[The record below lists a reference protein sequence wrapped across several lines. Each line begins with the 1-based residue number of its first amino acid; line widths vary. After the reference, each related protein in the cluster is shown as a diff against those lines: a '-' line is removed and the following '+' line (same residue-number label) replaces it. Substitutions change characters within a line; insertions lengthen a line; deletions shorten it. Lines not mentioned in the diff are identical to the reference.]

1 MSNITKKLIE
11 AYLEISEK
19 KKLDPVDAKALKG
32 KHDDRED
39 GDIDNDGDEDES
51 DEYLHNRRKA
61 VKKAMDEGKEECP
74 KCEGE
79 GCDHCDDKGYHEV
92 DEAIKLRG
100 FGPDHKKAAGSALKK
115 ISSMKADEDERKKA
129 VKAYKDIKGGKYK
142 GVKFA
147 NEEVELVEQRPNSE
161 NEAIEIIASS
171 IAMQVGAV
179 KAALKT
185 ANLDPLSVVTALKGK
200 KTIKAMQ
207 LGNLVMGHAF
217 GGSISKKD
225 LAPIAKAASSAFK
238 NSRKNV
244 KEAVELDEMT
254 SAQKAKFDKLYKKM
268 LNGPEHKK
276 IMSKADNKIK
286 GDDQFHALVKKMAME
301 EVSEAMTISRK
312 MATRALASVKAQPKD
327 KVSLKKA
334 PWDKDKK
341 STNEEEVVMNP
352 KQKKNEKGNDTM
364 ANEEV
369 ELPTI
374 YSRILEA
381 RKRPEG
387 EKAGETA
394 AKGEMDFVKNHT
406 DNIKVN
412 DDDEKGHDDA
422 SKAGR
427 ASPNAKARSGDN
439 MKGDKK
445 VIPSATKMKG

>member
-1 MSNITKKLIE
+1 MSNVTLKLIE

-79 GCDHCDDKGYHEV
+79 GCDHCDDKGYHMTNEALSPQQIAKMKKQYATTGDRISTDSAMKMSAMV
-92 DEAIKLRG
+92 KKFGDEELVQLA
-100 FGPDHKKAAGSALKK
+100 
-115 ISSMKADEDERKKA
+115 KADIKWVSTSA
-129 VKAYKDIKGGKYK
+129 ITALIIKG
-142 GVKFA
+142 
-147 NEEVELVEQRPNSE
+147 
-161 NEAIEIIASS
+161 
-171 IAMQVGAV
+171 
-179 KAALKT
+179 KAKM
-185 ANLDPLSVVTALKGK
+185 LDESV
-200 KTIKAMQ
+200 I
-207 LGNLVMGHAF
+207 
-217 GGSISKKD
+217 D
-225 LAPIAKAASSAFK
+225 
-238 NSRKNV
+238 
-244 KEAVELDEMT
+244 EAVEPLDEAAM
-254 SAQKAKFDKLYKKM
+254 KGNYAKVIYDYREDYYFIRVYK
-268 LNGPEHKK
+268 NGKQVAEDDGYFGANEKGNPLIKK
-276 IMSKADNKIK
+276 FTD
-286 GDDQFHALVKKMAME
+286 LVKKAKLNPEGMPIVNDDGKKGVFKANKFNWNVKE

-312 MATRALASVKAQPKD
+312 MAQRALANVKAQPKD

-352 KQKKNEKGNDTM
+352 KQKKDEKGSDTM
-364 ANEEV
+364 NNESV
-369 ELPTI
+369 MPSV
-374 YSRILEA
+374 YARILENRA
-381 RKRPEG
+381 KQTKGATAPEG
-387 EKAGETA
+387 MMDNSKSS
-394 AKGEMDFVKNHT
+394 KGAMDMVNQPV
-406 DNIKVN
+406 NVN

-422 SKAGR
+422 AKAGR

>member
-1 MSNITKKLIE
+1 MSNVTLKLIE

-79 GCDHCDDKGYHEV
+79 GCDHCDDKGYHMTN
-92 DEAIKLRG
+92 EAYESYTIKRAIDLA
-100 FGPDHKKAAGSALKK
+100 KKTLKTSDDRFTNLLGIFKKGDQFIPGDMKFRDKLEKDGYQWIGHVNKDGSVSLKK
-115 ISSMKADEDERKKA
+115 
-129 VKAYKDIKGGKYK
+129 G
-142 GVKFA
+142 F
-147 NEEVELVEQRPNSE
+147 
-161 NEAIEIIASS
+161 
-171 IAMQVGAV
+171 
-179 KAALKT
+179 
-185 ANLDPLSVVTALKGK
+185 
-200 KTIKAMQ
+200 
-207 LGNLVMGHAF
+207 
-217 GGSISKKD
+217 
-225 LAPIAKAASSAFK
+225 
-238 NSRKNV
+238 

-312 MATRALASVKAQPKD
+312 MAQRALANVKAQPKD

-352 KQKKNEKGNDTM
+352 KQKKDEKGSDTM
-364 ANEEV
+364 NNESV
-369 ELPTI
+369 MPSV
-374 YSRILEA
+374 YARILENRA
-381 RKRPEG
+381 KQTKGATAPEDWN
-387 EKAGETA
+387 EKEKNN
-394 AKGEMDFVKNHT
+394 KGAMDMKADHAVDSTGKISNY
-406 DNIKVN
+406 
-412 DDDEKGHDDA
+412 DDLGHDDA

>member
-1 MSNITKKLIE
+1 MSKLIE
-11 AYLEISEK
+11 AYSKVNEK

-32 KHDDRED
+32 KYDDRED

-79 GCDHCDDKGYHEV
+79 GCDHCDDKGYH
-92 DEAIKLRG
+92 
-100 FGPDHKKAAGSALKK
+100 
-115 ISSMKADEDERKKA
+115 MT
-129 VKAYKDIKGGKYK
+129 
-142 GVKFA
+142 
-147 NEEVELVEQRPNSE
+147 N
-161 NEAIEIIASS
+161 
-171 IAMQVGAV
+171 
-179 KAALKT
+179 
-185 ANLDPLSVVTALKGK
+185 
-200 KTIKAMQ
+200 
-207 LGNLVMGHAF
+207 
-217 GGSISKKD
+217 
-225 LAPIAKAASSAFK
+225 
-238 NSRKNV
+238 
-244 KEAVELDEMT
+244 EAVELDEAAM
-254 SAQKAKFDKLYKKM
+254 KGNYAKVIYDYQEDYYFIRVYK
-268 LNGPEHKK
+268 NGKQVAEDDGYFGANEKGNPLIKK
-276 IMSKADNKIK
+276 FTD
-286 GDDQFHALVKKMAME
+286 LVKKAKLNPEGMPIVNDDGKKGVFKANKFNWNVKE

-312 MATRALASVKAQPKD
+312 MAQRALASVKAQPKD

-352 KQKKNEKGNDTM
+352 KHKKNEKGSDTM
-364 ANEEV
+364 ANEEVELDEAKINGPDGIAKVVAKQIGNSKKLDRYDQINLIRKTLEKTGNKILSTDREYIDDVLDILYDKHKIRESV

-394 AKGEMDFVKNHT
+394 AKGEMDFVKTHT

>member
-1 MSNITKKLIE
+1 MSNVTKKLIE

-79 GCDHCDDKGYHEV
+79 GCDHCDDKGYHKV
-92 DEAIKLRG
+92 DEAVEPLDEAAMKGNYAKVIYDYREDYYFIRVYKNG
-100 FGPDHKKAAGSALKK
+100 KQVAEDDGYFG
-115 ISSMKADEDERKKA
+115 
-129 VKAYKDIKGGKYK
+129 
-142 GVKFA
+142 A
-147 NEEVELVEQRPNSE
+147 NEKGN
-161 NEAIEIIASS
+161 
-171 IAMQVGAV
+171 
-179 KAALKT
+179 
-185 ANLDPLSVVTALKGK
+185 PLIK
-200 KTIKAMQ
+200 KFT
-207 LGNLVMGHAF
+207 
-217 GGSISKKD
+217 D
-225 LAPIAKAASSAFK
+225 
-238 NSRKNV
+238 
-244 KEAVELDEMT
+244 
-254 SAQKAKFDKLYKKM
+254 
-268 LNGPEHKK
+268 
-276 IMSKADNKIK
+276 
-286 GDDQFHALVKKMAME
+286 LVKKAKLNPEGMPIVNDDGKKGVFKANKFNWNVKE

-312 MATRALASVKAQPKD
+312 MAQRALANVKAQPKD

-352 KQKKNEKGNDTM
+352 KQKKDQKGSDTM

-369 ELPTI
+369 ELEEGVIDQVKDIVAKKQAKKISGVWVDGITASAISQI
-374 YSRILEA
+374 YDKVNDANKAKLDKLPITKLAAVAMKMIKRESVELDESALPSVYARILENRA
-381 RKRPEG
+381 KQTKGATAPEG
-387 EKAGETA
+387 MMDNSKSS
-394 AKGEMDFVKNHT
+394 KGAMDMANQPVN
-406 DNIKVN
+406 VN

>member
-1 MSNITKKLIE
+1 MSNVTLKLIE
-11 AYLEISEK
+11 AYSKINEK

-79 GCDHCDDKGYHEV
+79 GCDHCDGMGYH
-92 DEAIKLRG
+92 
-100 FGPDHKKAAGSALKK
+100 
-115 ISSMKADEDERKKA
+115 MT
-129 VKAYKDIKGGKYK
+129 
-142 GVKFA
+142 
-147 NEEVELVEQRPNSE
+147 NEEVELD
-161 NEAIEIIASS
+161 EASASVYKDVPRTPGKMVS
-171 IAMQVGAV
+171 NRVQV
-179 KAALKT
+179 KAFKDTNAMGAFLSKQNDNSWKETGVSGLK
-185 ANLDPLSVVTALKGK
+185 SGK
-200 KTIKAMQ
+200 YKIDMVKQGGKPSKNFIKV
-207 LGNLVMGHAF
+207 N
-217 GGSISKKD
+217 
-225 LAPIAKAASSAFK
+225 
-238 NSRKNV
+238 
-244 KEAVELDEMT
+244 EEVELDEMT
-254 SAQKAKFDKLYKKM
+254 SAQKSKFDKLYKQM

-312 MATRALASVKAQPKD
+312 MAQRALASAKAQPKD

-341 STNEEEVVMNP
+341 STNEEEVIMNP
-352 KQKKNEKGNDTM
+352 KQKKDEKGSATM

-374 YSRILEA
+374 YSRILENRA
-381 RKRPEG
+381 KQTKGATAPEDWN
-387 EKAGETA
+387 EKEKNN
-394 AKGEMDFVKNHT
+394 KGAMDMKADHAVDSTGKISNY
-406 DNIKVN
+406 
-412 DDDEKGHDDA
+412 DDLGHDDA

>member
-32 KHDDRED
+32 KYDDRED

-79 GCDHCDDKGYHEV
+79 GCDHCDDKGYH
-92 DEAIKLRG
+92 
-100 FGPDHKKAAGSALKK
+100 
-115 ISSMKADEDERKKA
+115 MT
-129 VKAYKDIKGGKYK
+129 
-142 GVKFA
+142 
-147 NEEVELVEQRPNSE
+147 N
-161 NEAIEIIASS
+161 
-171 IAMQVGAV
+171 
-179 KAALKT
+179 
-185 ANLDPLSVVTALKGK
+185 
-200 KTIKAMQ
+200 
-207 LGNLVMGHAF
+207 
-217 GGSISKKD
+217 
-225 LAPIAKAASSAFK
+225 
-238 NSRKNV
+238 
-244 KEAVELDEMT
+244 EAVELDEMT

-312 MATRALASVKAQPKD
+312 MAQRALASVKAQPKD

-352 KQKKNEKGNDTM
+352 KHKKNEKGSDTM
-364 ANEEV
+364 ANEEVELDEAKINGPDGIAKVVAKQIGNSKKLDRYDQINLIRKTLEKTGNKILSTDREYIDDVLDILYDKHKIRESV

-394 AKGEMDFVKNHT
+394 AKGEMDFVKTHT

>member
-1 MSNITKKLIE
+1 MSNVTKKLIE

-92 DEAIKLRG
+92 DEAVEPLDEAAMKGNYAKVIYDYREDYYFIRVYKNG
-100 FGPDHKKAAGSALKK
+100 KQVAEDDGYFG
-115 ISSMKADEDERKKA
+115 
-129 VKAYKDIKGGKYK
+129 
-142 GVKFA
+142 A
-147 NEEVELVEQRPNSE
+147 NEKGN
-161 NEAIEIIASS
+161 
-171 IAMQVGAV
+171 
-179 KAALKT
+179 
-185 ANLDPLSVVTALKGK
+185 PLIK
-200 KTIKAMQ
+200 KFT
-207 LGNLVMGHAF
+207 
-217 GGSISKKD
+217 D
-225 LAPIAKAASSAFK
+225 
-238 NSRKNV
+238 
-244 KEAVELDEMT
+244 
-254 SAQKAKFDKLYKKM
+254 
-268 LNGPEHKK
+268 
-276 IMSKADNKIK
+276 
-286 GDDQFHALVKKMAME
+286 LVKKAKLNPEGMPIVNDDGKKGVFKANKFNWNVKE

-312 MATRALASVKAQPKD
+312 MAQRALANVKAQPKD

-341 STNEEEVVMNP
+341 STNEEDVVMNP
-352 KQKKNEKGNDTM
+352 KQKKDEKGSDTM
-364 ANEEV
+364 ANEEVELDEAKINGPDGIAKVVAKQIGNSKKLDRYDQINLIRKTLEKTGNKILSTDREYIDDVLDILYDKHKIRESV

-394 AKGEMDFVKNHT
+394 AKGEMDFVKTHT

>member
-1 MSNITKKLIE
+1 MSNVTKKLIE

-79 GCDHCDDKGYHEV
+79 GCDHCDDKGYHMTNEAV
-92 DEAIKLRG
+92 ELDEAKDMSEMCCKGCGDKFGQPKSESCMYDAYNAEGKNWIK
-100 FGPDHKKAAGSALKK
+100 
-115 ISSMKADEDERKKA
+115 MK
-129 VKAYKDIKGGKYK
+129 
-142 GVKFA
+142 
-147 NEEVELVEQRPNSE
+147 NEE
-161 NEAIEIIASS
+161 
-171 IAMQVGAV
+171 
-179 KAALKT
+179 
-185 ANLDPLSVVTALKGK
+185 
-200 KTIKAMQ
+200 
-207 LGNLVMGHAF
+207 
-217 GGSISKKD
+217 
-225 LAPIAKAASSAFK
+225 
-238 NSRKNV
+238 
-244 KEAVELDEMT
+244 VELDEMT

-312 MATRALASVKAQPKD
+312 MAQRALANVKAQPKD

-352 KQKKNEKGNDTM
+352 KQKKDEKGSDTM
-364 ANEEV
+364 NNESV
-369 ELPTI
+369 MPSV
-374 YSRILEA
+374 YARILENRA
-381 RKRPEG
+381 KQTKGATAPEG
-387 EKAGETA
+387 MMDNSKSS
-394 AKGEMDFVKNHT
+394 KGAMDMVNQPV
-406 DNIKVN
+406 NVN